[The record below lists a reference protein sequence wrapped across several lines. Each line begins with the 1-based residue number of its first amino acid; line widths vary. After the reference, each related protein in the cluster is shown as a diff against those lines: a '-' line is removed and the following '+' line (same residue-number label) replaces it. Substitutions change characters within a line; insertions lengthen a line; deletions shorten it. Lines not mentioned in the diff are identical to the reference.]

1 MIRSETSVAH
11 PLTLAGRAATNRVSA
26 SLIPSG
32 RQVEAATP
40 ECYSRSK
47 KRIAAAPASATLT
60 YHQPIVDLRAF
71 TNRNFTLGAFYTFV
85 VGTGMYGTTYL
96 VPLFLAPLKE
106 LDHKLQ
112 SLHLAHF
119 VVGGWSSTKWI
130 VPPRHVISHQRFVK
144 QQSVLN
150 LSLGFRY
157 PCGPS
162 WMNGRRRARVLP
174 APFPSDVFLTRVN

>member
-1 MIRSETSVAH
+1 MTSGGSLGIQGFRSLTQTFGETMAAVVRVAQ
-11 PLTLAGRAATNRVSA
+11 R
-26 SLIPSG
+26 
-32 RQVEAATP
+32 
-40 ECYSRSK
+40 
-47 KRIAAAPASATLT
+47 
-60 YHQPIVDLRAF
+60 
-71 TNRNFTLGAFYTFV
+71 LGDT
-85 VGTGMYGTTYL
+85 
-96 VPLFLAPLKE
+96 LKE